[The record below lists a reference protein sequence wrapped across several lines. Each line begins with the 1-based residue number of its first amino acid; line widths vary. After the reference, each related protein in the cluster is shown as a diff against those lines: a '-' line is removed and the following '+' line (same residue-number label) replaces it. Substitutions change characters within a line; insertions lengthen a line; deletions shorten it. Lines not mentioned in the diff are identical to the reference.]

1 MCFCGC
7 LGGYTYGLPRWRCAV
22 LRHCCVRLFVTPW
35 TAACQAPLSLEF
47 SRQEYWSGLPC
58 PSPDLPKYGYY
69 ELSISIYDHHYGM
82 VAHLSNFFISL
93 MFVVYYGKDSGWWIV
108 LQLLSHNFI
117 DSRLNVLE
125 HMISWDMCFRCLD
138 LAHELTSALSSSWPQ
153 RGWT

>member
-1 MCFCGC
+1 MSM
-7 LGGYTYGLPRWRCAV
+7 RAV
-22 LRHCCVRLFVTPW
+22 VAKLLSCVRLFVTPW

-47 SRQEYWSGLPC
+47 SRQEYWSVLPC

-108 LQLLSHNFI
+108 LQLLSRNFI

-125 HMISWDMCFRCLD
+125 HMIS
-138 LAHELTSALSSSWPQ
+138 
-153 RGWT
+153 